1 MTRDEFDEHILRIQ
15 LDGYTVLPGVLT
27 SDECDQAQQEL
38 EGLSEKKVWL
48 GNLFNKARVFERVYQ
63 IPPLLEV
70 IRHFLGQ
77 DAVLS
82 GVYGSILHSGSGGG
96 GLHSDGSITGP
107 NRLDSLAPV
116 DNNRRITSHVLA
128 FNVIFCISNFTKTN
142 GATRVVPGSYKYQ
155 ALSVPPSPVYGE
167 RIVEAERGS
176 TLIFNINTWHGASE
190 NSAGETRYALFTPWR
205 RQWLRG
211 ESELSRIVE
220 PEVLDRAGEEG
231 KRVFGLSALS
241 PYLDLS
247 QWDRESG
254 CPKSEWSHLQRG

>member
-1 MTRDEFDEHILRIQ
+1 MTRDEFDEHVLRIQ
-15 LDGYTVLPGVLT
+15 LDGYTVLPGLLT
-27 SDECDQAQQEL
+27 SDECEQARKEL
-38 EGLSEKKVWL
+38 NSLSEKNMWL
-48 GNLFNKARVFERVYQ
+48 GNLFNKGQIFEIVYQ
-63 IPPLLEV
+63 IPSLLEV
-70 IRHFLGQ
+70 VRYFLGQ

-82 GVYGSILHSGSGGG
+82 GAYGSILSSGAGGG

-107 NRLDSLAPV
+107 NRLDSLAPA
-116 DNNRRITSHVLA
+116 DKNLRITSHVLG
-128 FNVIFCISNFTKTN
+128 FNVNFCISDFTKTT

-155 ALSVPPSPVYGE
+155 ALKVPPSPVYGE

-176 TLIFNINTWHGASE
+176 ALIFNINTWHGASE
-190 NSAGETRYALFTPWR
+190 NSTNEARYALFTPWR
-205 RQWLRG
+205 RQWLRS

-220 PEVLDRAGEEG
+220 PEVLDRAGEDG

-247 QWDRESG
+247 QWDRENG